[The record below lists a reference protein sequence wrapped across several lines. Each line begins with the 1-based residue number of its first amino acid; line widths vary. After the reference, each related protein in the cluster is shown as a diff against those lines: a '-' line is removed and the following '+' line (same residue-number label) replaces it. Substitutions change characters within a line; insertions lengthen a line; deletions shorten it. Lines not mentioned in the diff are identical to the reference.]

1 MMNINEMPGPVAGET
16 PATGQAANGG
26 RASRPTEPTGRQ
38 DARPPIPTGGQD
50 ACPPIPTG
58 GQDACPPI
66 PTGGQDAC
74 PPIPTGGQD
83 ARPPRGAT
91 APKGYYRRGEKH
103 PPHMDHPEKMQH
115 VIFRLAGS
123 MPAEYLARIKH
134 AFASGSLTDEE
145 YRATVEA
152 KLDEGHGPTWLSQRE
167 IAEVVQNALEYFDG
181 DRYDLHTWSIMP
193 NHVHVLMR
201 PREGNS
207 LPNILHSWKSLTA
220 KKCNAILGR
229 SGAFWQDDYFDR
241 YMRDYADVVRTAA
254 YILNNRGWTSHGNHA
269 SLEDQPP
276 TERHGSSG
284 CRASRPTEPTGGQDA
299 RPPIPIAGRMLT
311 KIND

>member
-1 MMNINEMPGPVAGET
+1 MMNINEMPGPVAGEA
-16 PATGQAANGG
+16 PATGQAANANGG
-26 RASRPTEPTGRQ
+26 RASRPTE
-38 DARPPIPTGGQD
+38 
-50 ACPPIPTG
+50 
-58 GQDACPPI
+58 
-66 PTGGQDAC
+66 
-74 PPIPTGGQD
+74 PTGGQD

-134 AFASGSLTDEE
+134 EFASGSITDEQ

-152 KLDEGHGPTWLSQRE
+152 KLDEGHGPTWLSLRE
-167 IAEVVQNALEYFDG
+167 TAEVVQNALEYFDG

-207 LPNILHSWKSLTA
+207 LPNILHSWKSFTA

-241 YMRDYADVVRTAA
+241 YMRDHADVVRTAA
-254 YILNNRGWTSHGNHA
+254 YIINNRGWTSHGNHA

-276 TERHGSSG
+276 AEKQGSSG
-284 CRASRPTEPTGGQDA
+284 GQAANGGRASDGDGGRASRPTESTGGQDA
-299 RPPIPIAGRMLT
+299 HPPEPTQEEMFR
-311 KIND
+311 